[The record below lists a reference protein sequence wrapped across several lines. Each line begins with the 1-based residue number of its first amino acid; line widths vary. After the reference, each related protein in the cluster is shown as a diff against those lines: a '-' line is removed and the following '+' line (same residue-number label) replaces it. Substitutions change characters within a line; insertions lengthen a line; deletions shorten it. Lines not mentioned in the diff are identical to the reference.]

1 MREWVAP
8 NEIIAAAMMRDT
20 DPAYGCYKAP
30 DAGDMERK
38 HDHWL
43 RDRHER
49 NCNSC
54 RHLIRDKHPKSP
66 FGFLQGRC
74 PTNPEGFTFHPH
86 DVMLK
91 GCYGP
96 RLSKHSPQY
105 NLAPN
110 IKEPPTMTRRIAIAA
125 IALAAGCAIGA
136 GLGLIWAAS
145 VL

>member
-1 MREWVAP
+1 MVESTAP
-8 NEIIAAAMMRDT
+8 KEIIAAAMLRDT
-20 DPAYGCYKAP
+20 DPAHGFYKAP
-30 DAGDMERK
+30 AVSGMEMR
-38 HDHWL
+38 HEHWL
-43 RDRHER
+43 RDKHER

-54 RHLIRDKHPKSP
+54 RQLIRDKHPKSP

-74 PTNPEGFTFHPH
+74 QSNPEGFTFHPH

-96 RLSKHSPQY
+96 RLSRHSPQY

-110 IKEPPTMTRRIAIAA
+110 IKEPQTMTRRIAIAA

-136 GLGLIWAAS
+136 GLGLILAAP